1 MDRRW
6 GRRLA
11 LVTGLALVLGV
22 VAVGTLLVLGRA
34 SRGGTTHSSSS
45 AATPAAAPAAT
56 SGGAATTAATPRCH
70 TSDLTAQIRALSP
83 GAGQRYAAVDLVN
96 ASGHA
101 CRVYGYV
108 GLLLLD
114 GGRRPVQTTAVW
126 GAPPPT
132 PPIVLNPG
140 QAAFAQ
146 LHWTVVPSSPGEQAS
161 SCLPAPAFVEI
172 TPPDETTPLVIPWD
186 QGGVCLHGTIDVVA
200 LTAGVGPPA

>member
-1 MDRRW
+1 MHRRW
-6 GRRLA
+6 GRLLA
-11 LVTGLALVLGV
+11 LVTVLALGLVV
-22 VAVGTLLVLGRA
+22 VAVGTLLVLGRT
-34 SRGGTTHSSSS
+34 SREGRAPASSSV
-45 AATPAAAPAAT
+45 ATPAAASTAT
-56 SGGAATTAATPRCH
+56 TAGPATTAATPRCH

-146 LHWTVVPSSPGEQAS
+146 LHWTVVPSAPDEQAS
-161 SCLPAPAFVEI
+161 GCLPAPAFVEV
-172 TPPDETTPLVIPWD
+172 TPPDETTPLVISWA
-186 QGGVCLHGTIDVVA
+186 QGGVCVHGTIDVVA
-200 LTAGVGPPA
+200 LAAGVGPPN